1 MFGAIQPNVVIQ
13 GYMSMMF
20 LYMAKH
26 QLLDPMNGWKETG
39 KPWGIY
45 LPFVDNGLDVVNKD
59 NAKYFYTKNYL
70 KARNLKGVEE
80 TRSKR
85 PLPMG
90 QGRNEAVKN
99 QGMPANLTLPPAPPV
114 RSCEREVALVPAL
127 QFSRSRTSAS
137 ASPAPRPSR
146 G

>member
-1 MFGAIQPNVVIQ
+1 MCCDINESVLDMITKGEMFGAIQPNVVMQ

-39 KPWGIY
+39 KPWGFF

-70 KARNLKGVEE
+70 KARNSKGVEE
-80 TRSKR
+80 SAQQMKR
-85 PLPMG
+85 PT
-90 QGRNEAVKN
+90 
-99 QGMPANLTLPPAPPV
+99 LT
-114 RSCEREVALVPAL
+114 
-127 QFSRSRTSAS
+127 F
-137 ASPAPRPSR
+137 
-146 G
+146 GK